1 MEAQMS
7 QEQHVQSARR
17 QVVGIA
23 RAMLAHEI
31 NFLLGAR
38 RLASL
43 WHQTGVQDNDSDFAT
58 FTSIDSETDD
68 LPLGDMRQQWDAQ
81 ALAKLQPDIDAAEEW
96 ARDFGE
102 LACLALIKRFE
113 ED

>member
-1 MEAQMS
+1 MTH
-7 QEQHVQSARR
+7 EQIQSARR
-17 QVVGIA
+17 QVVRTA
-23 RAMLAHEI
+23 RAMLALET

-38 RLASL
+38 QLASL
-43 WHQTGVQDNDSDFAT
+43 LNQAGLPENDKDFMT
-58 FTSIDSETDD
+58 FAGIDSETDD
-68 LPLGDMRQQWDAQ
+68 LPLGDVRQQWDAQ

-102 LACLALIKRFE
+102 LACLALIKRFG